1 MSQTKKVSIAKRL
14 AEAALLIAMGTV
26 LSVFKLIDLPYG
38 GSVTVGSMLPVL
50 IIAYRYGTGFGMASS
65 LAFGIIQQLLGL
77 KTLSYVTTWQSILA
91 VILLDYIVAF
101 MVIGLGGLFRKLSSE
116 RLALVLGALLAC
128 ILRFACHFTS
138 GITVWKGISIPM
150 KAAVIYSLGYNATY
164 MIPET
169 VIFVA
174 LAWYIGSVL
183 DFRGDNVTTFQT
195 VTGKSLPVLKWIGGL
210 LLAVAVIID
219 VRFVFSNLQN
229 GETGDF
235 DITGLSRTDWKM
247 VIIISAV
254 AVVAAL
260 TLFIV
265 DFIKNKKNKQS
276 A

>member
-1 MSQTKKVSIAKRL
+1 MSQTKKVSITKRL

-183 DFRGDNVTTFQT
+183 DFRGDTVTTFQT

-235 DITGLSRTDWKM
+235 DITGLSRTDWKT

-265 DFIKNKKNKQS
+265 DLIKNKKNKQS

>member
-116 RLALVLGALLAC
+116 RLALVLGALLTC

-183 DFRGDNVTTFQT
+183 DFRGDTVTTFQT

-254 AVVAAL
+254 AVVVAL

-265 DFIKNKKNKQS
+265 DLIKNKKNKQS

>member
-1 MSQTKKVSIAKRL
+1 MSQTKKVSITKRL

-183 DFRGDNVTTFQT
+183 DFRGDTVTTFQT

-265 DFIKNKKNKQS
+265 DLIKNKKNKQS

>member
-183 DFRGDNVTTFQT
+183 DFCGDTVTTFQT

-219 VRFVFSNLQN
+219 VRFVFSNLQD

-265 DFIKNKKNKQS
+265 DLIKNKKNKQS

>member
-1 MSQTKKVSIAKRL
+1 
-14 AEAALLIAMGTV
+14 
-26 LSVFKLIDLPYG
+26 
-38 GSVTVGSMLPVL
+38 
-50 IIAYRYGTGFGMASS
+50 
-65 LAFGIIQQLLGL
+65 
-77 KTLSYVTTWQSILA
+77 
-91 VILLDYIVAF
+91 
-101 MVIGLGGLFRKLSSE
+101 
-116 RLALVLGALLAC
+116 
-128 ILRFACHFTS
+128 
-138 GITVWKGISIPM
+138 M
-150 KAAVIYSLGYNATY
+150 KPAVIYSLGYNATY

-183 DFRGDNVTTFQT
+183 DFRGDTVTTFQT

-235 DITGLSRTDWKM
+235 DITGLSRTDWKT

-265 DFIKNKKNKQS
+265 DLIKNKKNKQS

>member
-183 DFRGDNVTTFQT
+183 DFRGDTVTTFQT

-265 DFIKNKKNKQS
+265 DLIKNKKNKQS

>member
-183 DFRGDNVTTFQT
+183 DFRGDTVTTFQT

-235 DITGLSRTDWKM
+235 DITGLSRTDWKT

-265 DFIKNKKNKQS
+265 DLIKNKKNKQS

>member
-91 VILLDYIVAF
+91 VILLAYIVAF

-183 DFRGDNVTTFQT
+183 DFRGDTVTTFQT

-265 DFIKNKKNKQS
+265 DLIKNKKNKQS